1 MVDTDKGKIILFV
14 KRNAPRYVY
23 VRSKA
28 RRKAQGRI
36 PGLMY
41 GSSQFLYWIK
51 LGLNIMQECVYWTI
65 RKQNRCE
72 ENNYVR
78 WGGEVKV

>member
-1 MVDTDKGKIILFV
+1 
-14 KRNAPRYVY
+14 
-23 VRSKA
+23 
-28 RRKAQGRI
+28 
-36 PGLMY
+36 MY

-72 ENNYVR
+72 ENNYVT
-78 WGGEVKV
+78 WGGEVKDNIFLS

>member
-1 MVDTDKGKIILFV
+1 MSEARQGVRLKGEF
-14 KRNAPRYVY
+14 R
-23 VRSKA
+23 
-28 RRKAQGRI
+28 
-36 PGLMY
+36 GLMY

-78 WGGEVKV
+78 RGGEVKDNIFLS

>member
-1 MVDTDKGKIILFV
+1 MGDTDKRKIILLFE
-14 KRNAPRYVY
+14 KDAPRYVY
-23 VRSKA
+23 VRYKA

-65 RKQNRCE
+65 RK
-72 ENNYVR
+72 
-78 WGGEVKV
+78 